1 MKSIYNAQVC
11 HDILAVLSLG
21 VKFWLDFQRALI
33 EFLIEHW
40 ISNDA
45 ALYIRN
51 KIIHINCNK
60 CYEYEANAE
69 QVVKT
74 INYNLINLYML
85 VVSLHIKLK

>member
-1 MKSIYNAQVC
+1 M
-11 HDILAVLSLG
+11 LLLG
-21 VKFWLDFQRALI
+21 AKFWLDFQRALI

-40 ISNDA
+40 VSNDA

-51 KIIHINCNK
+51 KIIYINYNK

-74 INYNLINLYML
+74 INYNLINLYTL
-85 VVSLHIKLK
+85 VVSLHVKLN